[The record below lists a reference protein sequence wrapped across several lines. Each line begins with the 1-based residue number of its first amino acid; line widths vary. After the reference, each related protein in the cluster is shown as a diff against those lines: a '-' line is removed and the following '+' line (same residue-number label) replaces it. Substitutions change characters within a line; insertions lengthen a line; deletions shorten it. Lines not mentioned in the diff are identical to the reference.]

1 MYTYRQQIILQK
13 VQEHINSL
21 RCMLD
26 DMMYGHDS
34 EKLSDYDRTRL
45 RETYDLICQANDKL

>member
-34 EKLSDYDRTRL
+34 ETLSDSDRTRL
-45 RETYDLICQANDKL
+45 KETYDLISQANDKL